1 MSKRRLARENC
12 LQSLYLTD
20 SGVMTPE
27 EVLAVFQKGDF
38 AREGKVFEFYKD
50 IFLTTFSSTTR
61 IDSIIRSTS
70 RNWEIDRMAVIDRCI
85 LRLAVCELAILRDAP
100 PPVIIDEAIE
110 LAKKYSTE
118 KSGKFVNGVLDSI
131 ARSPAVKS
139 PPPPEGSQ
147 VPANDQPPPA
157 AA

>member
-1 MSKRRLARENC
+1 
-12 LQSLYLTD
+12 
-20 SGVMTPE
+20 MTPE

-50 IFLTTFSSTTR
+50 IFLTTFSSTQR
-61 IDSIIRSTS
+61 IDTIIRSTS

-100 PPVIIDEAIE
+100 APVIIDEAIE

-139 PPPPEGSQ
+139 PPKTDEPPVQANEPQ
-147 VPANDQPPPA
+147 PPANA
-157 AA
+157 

>member
-1 MSKRRLARENC
+1 
-12 LQSLYLTD
+12 
-20 SGVMTPE
+20 MTPE

-50 IFLTTFSSTTR
+50 IFLTTFSSTQQ

-100 PPVIIDEAIE
+100 APVIIDEAIE

-131 ARSPAVKS
+131 ARAVKA
-139 PPPPEGSQ
+139 PADANDTPPEP
-147 VPANDQPPPA
+147 PANA
-157 AA
+157 